1 MSLECWQ
8 EPRLTARWAISC
20 ARTWSVNVTKVEN
33 HDVKRSTRRSSRSSD
48 KGHSMSHSVLVKSQ
62 LGLGQSIGYTENQFA
77 IYSSIREKC
86 GAVVDHSDYSAW
98 LFKFT
103 RILKKKLAQFQN
115 EFVTNQDLSLRVA
128 EAFQWP
134 PKWLVICPSSQ
145 LSRMSSKVEK
155 FSGKYTKLIQN
166 ILLSSSLQKCLAHLY
181 LCWRKTPNI
190 WSKKSENTRL

>member
-1 MSLECWQ
+1 MIRRSRGQCHKG
-8 EPRLTARWAISC
+8 RKSRC
-20 ARTWSVNVTKVEN
+20 
-33 HDVKRSTRRSSRSSD
+33 RSTRKSSD
-48 KGHSMSHSVLVKSQ
+48 RGHSMSHSVLVKSQ

-86 GAVVDHSDYSAW
+86 GAVVDFSDYSAW
-98 LFKFT
+98 LFKFA
-103 RILKKKLAQFQN
+103 RILKKIAQFQN

-145 LSRMSSKVEK
+145 LSRISSKVEK

-166 ILLSSSLQKCLAHLY
+166 NLLSSSLQKCLAHLY